1 MNGKVDQTGIRHSVA
16 ERLRFIDTH
25 LFWHGR
31 INRADVIGSFG
42 VSPAQAA
49 ADLKEYLAQSGRG
62 VQYDTRAKAY
72 IANGG
77 FRPVFGLPN
86 AVKGLEELGTSGDP
100 LIEKLLPLERPV
112 DPALAA
118 RLRRAAR
125 DGEKVRIHYQSFT
138 KPQPSWRWVAPS
150 RLVSD
155 GQRWHMRAW
164 CFRESSWK
172 DFVLARVIELGEA
185 ADAGELPEDSEWI
198 ERVELVLAPSDQL
211 SKGQRASVVR
221 EFGMQGGALRVT
233 LPRAMRLYALR
244 RWGLDRPDSRLVVA
258 EERTVD

>member
-1 MNGKVDQTGIRHSVA
+1 MA

-31 INRADVIGSFG
+31 INRADLMVSFG
-42 VSPAQAA
+42 VSRAQAA
-49 ADLKEYLAQSGRG
+49 ADFKEYLAQSGRG
-62 VQYDTRAKAY
+62 VHYDTRAKAY

-77 FRPVFGLPN
+77 FRPAFGLPN
-86 AVKGLEELGTSGDP
+86 AVEGLEELGAQGDP
-100 LIEKLLPLERPV
+100 LIEELRPLERPV
-112 DPALAA
+112 DPQLAA

-138 KPQPSWRWVAPS
+138 KSQPSWRWVAPS

-155 GQRWHMRAW
+155 GQRWHIRAW
-164 CFRESSWK
+164 CYRESNWK
-172 DFVLARVIELGEA
+172 DFVIARVLELGEA
-185 ADAGELPEDSEWI
+185 SDAGELPRDTEWE
-198 ERVELVLAPSDQL
+198 ERVELVLTPSDQL

-244 RWGLDRPDSRLVVA
+244 RWGLDRPDSRLAVT
-258 EERTVD
+258 EEKSVD